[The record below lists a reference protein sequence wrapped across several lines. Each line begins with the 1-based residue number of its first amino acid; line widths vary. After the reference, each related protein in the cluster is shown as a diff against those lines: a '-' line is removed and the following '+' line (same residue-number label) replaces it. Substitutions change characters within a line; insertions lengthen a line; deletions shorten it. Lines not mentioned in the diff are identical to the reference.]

1 MEKPA
6 TDNKCNISVK
16 QEESKIDRLKK
27 LNCIKQKVNKQ
38 SERITD
44 AQKEIEQVRVILAN
58 ARNKIDSMKAKNTTK
73 WF

>member
-1 MEKPA
+1 MEKQA
-6 TDNKCNISVK
+6 ADNKCNISAK
-16 QEESKIDRLKK
+16 QDEPKIDRLKK

-38 SERITD
+38 SEKITE